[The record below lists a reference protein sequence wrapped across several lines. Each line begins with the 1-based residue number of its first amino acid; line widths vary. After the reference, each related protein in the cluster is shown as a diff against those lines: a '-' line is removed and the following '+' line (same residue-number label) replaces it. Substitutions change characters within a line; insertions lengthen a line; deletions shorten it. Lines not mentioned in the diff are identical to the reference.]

1 MNVKRVFDVF
11 FAILGITLLLP
22 VFVILAV
29 LIVADSKGGVFYRQT
44 RVGRNN
50 INFTLF
56 KFRTMRTNAEKL
68 GLLTVGERDPRV
80 TFIGY
85 YLRKYKM
92 DELPQLLNVLYGDMS
107 FVGPRPEVRKYVELY
122 NSGQQQVLSVKPGIT
137 DWASIYFRNENQL
150 LKNSDDPE
158 AFYIQNIIPSK
169 INQNLEYIRHNNIW
183 IDLKIIALTLQKV
196 IINDGRGAKFDQR
209 RSN

>member
-1 MNVKRVFDVF
+1 
-11 FAILGITLLLP
+11 
-22 VFVILAV
+22 
-29 LIVADSKGGVFYRQT
+29 
-44 RVGRNN
+44 
-50 INFTLF
+50 
-56 KFRTMRTNAEKL
+56 
-68 GLLTVGERDPRV
+68 
-80 TFIGY
+80 
-85 YLRKYKM
+85 M
-92 DELPQLLNVLYGDMS
+92 DELPQLLNVLCGDMS